1 MGRMVKRGLIL
12 DRYKPLGKAGAGG
25 FGTVQVAWDTRI
37 QRKVAIKCIQLSE
50 ADLLRASL
58 PGADMGGGEDAG
70 EVYAQ
75 VEGEFAGS
83 DGFAAADASS
93 AAHASSSEEAAFAD
107 APATGAPAAAPAA
120 RVALNPDDVPPWED
134 LPDESFDTQFDEMS
148 VERTGATATAPDE
161 TPDEAPADEWGD
173 QETLGEWVSPFRRAG
188 AGSAAAAPGAAAAAA
203 RLSRYEPA
211 PAAGGAG
218 SAANTA
224 GQSVDP
230 AHDGA
235 PLVHTLARV
244 PGLDEAR
251 TAAMLTDSNIVTVYD
266 FEIRDATAYLIMEYV
281 EGMTLTE
288 VLRDHDDEL
297 TLDVAAAVFAGVAHA
312 LEVAHESN
320 VLHLDI
326 KPDNILINEKGQVKV
341 TDFGLAT
348 LADAAGYG
356 KTGGGTIG
364 YMPLE
369 QMRSESLDARCDE
382 WALASVTYEML
393 AGENPFFAPDLQKA
407 QEAIEDAE
415 LVLPSLCWDELGEE
429 ADDVLFAALDPD
441 REERYESIEEFAEE
455 FEPLLGDARE
465 GKLQLAAIV
474 QGPEEEEEPEEEAPE
489 PRLPLRE
496 YITPR
501 LLRVASRGCGGVGAG
516 LLAFWSLSMIPATSG
531 LANPL
536 FWGIG
541 ALVALA
547 GVLRPHLGA
556 LLGFAALSAACIAQ
570 NCPAGGCVL
579 LAATIAWWWLLGRY
593 GDSLANT
600 ALATPL
606 AGSVCL
612 GPFAPLAAGL
622 SLRVLPAMGTAA
634 FQVLVAF
641 VLASFGSGSLL
652 GWNAFVTWGYTTTN
666 TVGMM
671 PADVMLAM
679 VSQPGT
685 WVVAISWV
693 VAAGICSLCC
703 KRPTRAFAIVG
714 VVLAVAVLLLGIVAA
729 AGCASAWKDAM
740 PDAISLAGVIISG
753 ILAVAV
759 CNLFPDP
766 EFASGED
773 FDEEDFEEA

>member
-58 PGADMGGGEDAG
+58 PGADMGGGEEAG
-70 EVYAQ
+70 EAYTQ

-83 DGFAAADASS
+83 DGLASSNAAAS
-93 AAHASSSEEAAFAD
+93 AGAHAS
-107 APATGAPAAAPAA
+107 AAAQAF
-120 RVALNPDDVPPWED
+120 DDIPPWED
-134 LPDESFDTQFDEMS
+134 LPDEPLDELS
-148 VERTGATATAPDE
+148 GERPDE
-161 TPDEAPADEWGD
+161 FPGENPADEAKLGDWG
-173 QETLGEWVSPFRRAG
+173 SPFRR
-188 AGSAAAAPGAAAAAA
+188 GAAGRAVANRA
-203 RLSRYEPA
+203 
-211 PAAGGAG
+211 
-218 SAANTA
+218 SAKPVADESTSLTSDDA
-224 GQSVDP
+224 S
-230 AHDGA
+230 
-235 PLVHTLARV
+235 LVHTLARV

-251 TAAMLTDSNIVTVYD
+251 TAAMLTDANIVTVYD

-393 AGENPFFAPDLQKA
+393 AGENPFFAPDLQRA

-415 LVLPSLCWDELGEE
+415 LVLPSLCWDELPEQ
-429 ADDVLFAALDPD
+429 ADDVLFTALDPD
-441 REERYESIEEFAEE
+441 REERYESVEEFADEM
-455 FEPLLGDARE
+455 EPMLGDARE

-474 QGPEEEEEPEEEAPE
+474 QGSEEEEEPEPEELE
-489 PRLPLRE
+489 PRIPLRE
-496 YITPR
+496 RITPFM
-501 LLRVASRGCGGVGAG
+501 LRVASRACGCVGSA
-516 LLAFWSLSMIPATSG
+516 LLAFWALSEIPMTAG

-547 GVLRPHLGA
+547 GALRPHLGA
-556 LLGFAALSAACIAQ
+556 LLGFASLSAALIAQ
-570 NCPAGGCVL
+570 SCPAGGCIL
-579 LAATIAWWWLLGRY
+579 LAATIAWWWLLGRH

-600 ALATPL
+600 ALAVPI

-612 GPFAPLAAGL
+612 GPFAPLASGL

-634 FQVLVAF
+634 FQAF
-641 VLASFGSGSLL
+641 AAFSLASFGSGSLL
-652 GWNAFVTWGYTTTN
+652 GWSTLFTWGNAANTTA
-666 TVGMM
+666 GMM
-671 PADVMLAM
+671 PADIMLTM
-679 VSQPGT
+679 ISQPGT

-714 VVLAVAVLLLGIVAA
+714 VVLAAAVLLLGIVGA
-729 AGCASAWKDAM
+729 AGCASAWKDMM
-740 PDAISLAGVIISG
+740 PDAISLAGVIVSG
-753 ILAVAV
+753 VLAVAV
-759 CNLFPDP
+759 CTLFPDP
-766 EFASGED
+766 EYDSDED

>member
-25 FGTVQVAWDTRI
+25 FGTVQAAWDTRI

-58 PGADMGGGEDAG
+58 PGADMGGGEEPG
-70 EVYAQ
+70 EAYAQ
-75 VEGEFAGS
+75 VGGKFEGAS
-83 DGFAAADASS
+83 SS
-93 AAHASSSEEAAFAD
+93 AAAGANDHA
-107 APATGAPAAAPAA
+107 GAAAPAGA
-120 RVALNPDDVPPWED
+120 SASTASSVQALDDIPPWED
-134 LPDESFDTQFDEMS
+134 LPDEPFEDLSDEYPGEFPNES
-148 VERTGATATAPDE
+148 TAD
-161 TPDEAPADEWGD
+161 DG
-173 QETLGEWVSPFRRAG
+173 QLGEWVSPFRR
-188 AGSAAAAPGAAAAAA
+188 GAASQAAN
-203 RLSRYEPA
+203 
-211 PAAGGAG
+211 PAAGE
-218 SAANTA
+218 
-224 GQSVDP
+224 SVSLTSGD
-230 AHDGA
+230 AD
-235 PLVHTLARV
+235 LVHTLARV

-251 TAAMLTDSNIVTVYD
+251 TAAMLTDANIVTVYD

-382 WALASVTYEML
+382 WALASATYEML

-407 QEAIEDAE
+407 QEVIEDAE
-415 LVLPSLCWDELGEE
+415 LVLPSLCWDELPEQ
-429 ADDVLFAALDPD
+429 ADDVLFVALDPD
-441 REERYESIEEFAEE
+441 REERYESIEEFAGEM
-455 FEPLLGDARE
+455 EPLLGDARE
-465 GKLQLAAIV
+465 GKAQLVDIV
-474 QGPEEEEEPEEEAPE
+474 CGPEEEEPEPEEPE
-489 PRLPLRE
+489 PRIPLRE
-496 YITPR
+496 RITPFM
-501 LLRVASRGCGGVGAG
+501 LRVASRACGCAG
-516 LLAFWSLSMIPATSG
+516 SALLAFWALSEIPATAG
-531 LANPL
+531 LTNPL

-547 GVLRPHLGA
+547 GALRPHLGA
-556 LLGFAALSAACIAQ
+556 LLGFASLSAALIAQ
-570 NCPAGGCVL
+570 SCPAGGCIL
-579 LAATIAWWWLLGRY
+579 LAATIAWWWLLGRH

-600 ALATPL
+600 ALAAPI
-606 AGSVCL
+606 AGAVCL
-612 GPFAPLAAGL
+612 GPFAPLTAGL

-634 FQVLVAF
+634 FQALAAF
-641 VLASFGSGSLL
+641 SLASFGSGSLL
-652 GWNAFVTWGYTTTN
+652 GWNTLFTWGNAANTTA
-666 TVGMM
+666 GMM
-671 PADVMLAM
+671 PADIMFAM
-679 VSQPGT
+679 ILQPGT

-703 KRPTRAFAIVG
+703 KRPTRAFAIAG
-714 VVLAVAVLLLGIVAA
+714 VVLAVVILLLGVVGA

-740 PDAISLAGVIISG
+740 PDAVSLAGVIISG
-753 ILAVAV
+753 VVAVAV
-759 CNLFPDP
+759 CTLFPDP
-766 EFASGED
+766 EFASDED
-773 FDEEDFEEA
+773 FDED